1 MQGKV
6 GQLKI
11 DDTILQSAGEQ
22 LEMDAFRQPVEVK
35 DQALKSLGE
44 TTEQMV
50 DLMGGLESGVQKQP
64 IQATA
69 VKTSSSLRRH
79 LQTSSIDQT
88 HVELTERIPMKRH

>member
-1 MQGKV
+1 
-6 GQLKI
+6 
-11 DDTILQSAGEQ
+11 
-22 LEMDAFRQPVEVK
+22 MDAFRQPVEVK

-44 TTEQMV
+44 TTEEMV

-88 HVELTERIPMKRH
+88 HVEPTERIPMKRH